1 MRDDAFLEFVRDQ
14 LGRVDGVTTRSMFG
28 GHGLYR
34 GGVFF
39 GIVYDGRLY
48 FKTDEASAAE
58 YRKRGAEPFRP
69 SETQTLKRYYEV
81 PVEVVEN
88 SSALA
93 DWAERAA
100 RCGEADEAQK
110 AGRLKRGARTRQ
122 G

>member
-1 MRDDAFLEFVRDQ
+1 MRDDPFLDFVLDQ
-14 LGRVDGVTTRSMFG
+14 LGRVDGVTTRPMFG

-39 GIVYDGRLY
+39 GIVCDGRLY

-81 PVEVVEN
+81 PAEVVE
-88 SSALA
+88 SSPSLA
-93 DWAERAA
+93 EWAQRAA
-100 RCGEADEAQK
+100 RCGEADDPQK
-110 AGRLKRGARTRQ
+110 VGRLKRGARRRRA
-122 G
+122 